1 MKVPIK
7 RIMIPK
13 PSNDGKTKEI
23 PSAAVQ
29 VSTNCPEHPPLR
41 KNGERHLLI
50 SGNTDNFYENFRS
63 TKIWIYILRFL
74 YRWRR
79 THPAPNRNNRLS
91 LEIHTSSLL
100 HRWRFLWQREARRIH
115 PWTIQLLKHKTF
127 NSILYPISLLNNE
140 FNNSSYIHMY
150 VFNISFFRY
159 IRDRWVKDQNEY
171 IEVIKF

>member
-1 MKVPIK
+1 MHNMEVPIK

-74 YRWRR
+74 YRWRQ

-91 LEIHTSSLL
+91 LEI
-100 HRWRFLWQREARRIH
+100 RVVY
-115 PWTIQLLKHKTF
+115 
-127 NSILYPISLLNNE
+127 SIAGDFSGKEKPA
-140 FNNSSYIHMY
+140 
-150 VFNISFFRY
+150 
-159 IRDRWVKDQNEY
+159 EY
-171 IEVIKF
+171 ILEPFNC